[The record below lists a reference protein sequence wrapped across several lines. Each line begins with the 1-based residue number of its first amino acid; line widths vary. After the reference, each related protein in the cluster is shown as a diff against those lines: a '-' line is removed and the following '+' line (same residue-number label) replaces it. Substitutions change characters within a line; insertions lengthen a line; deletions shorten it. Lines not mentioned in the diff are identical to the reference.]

1 MSPAPPPPARRTW
14 LVTGASSGV
23 GHELCRQLLSRG
35 HNVVAA
41 ARRVADFTH
50 ERALCLSCDVTDPAQ
65 LQAAAA
71 QGTARFGSV
80 DVLSCNAGQSSYL
93 LFEDETDEH
102 LRAIFE
108 VNYFGTVHALQALLP
123 RFRAQGHGLI
133 LINTSQSGLA
143 PRLYG
148 TAYCSTKFALEGLA
162 GVVRLE
168 AQRFCQVMCV
178 ELGFFPGTEVNARAQ
193 TADRAVIS
201 AGAAMRHAV
210 YQRLS
215 NGYPPVPN
223 LRNDLPAACACII
236 DEACREQ
243 PQRRLLLGIDCTTRV
258 TAELLALGHDLHA
271 SQGRALGVG
280 RPAAPPPRRG

>member
-1 MSPAPPPPARRTW
+1 MNPAPPPPARRTW

-23 GHELCRQLLSRG
+23 GHELCRQLLLRG

-133 LINTSQSGLA
+133 IFNTSMCGLS
-143 PRLYG
+143 PRVRG

-178 ELGFFPGTEVNARAQ
+178 ELGFFPGTGVQAAGQAGDRMAVSARPAEQ
-193 TADRAVIS
+193 C
-201 AGAAMRHAV
+201 AV
-210 YQRLS
+210 YQRLHE
-215 NGYPPVPN
+215 GYPPAPA
-223 LRNDLPAACACII
+223 LRGDLQAACACII
-236 DEACREQ
+236 DEACRER

-280 RPAAPPPRRG
+280 RPMSPPPTRR